1 METTLR
7 KLKTINAIE
16 FINTIL
22 KRSQKVLLDTF
33 NLAALTW
40 PVFMSKSI
48 EF

>member
-7 KLKTINAIE
+7 NMLKTINAIE

-33 NLAALTW
+33 NLR
-40 PVFMSKSI
+40 P
-48 EF
+48 